1 LFTMELPYL
10 EGRHKSMVWNEF
22 LECEVL
28 RRLDSAD
35 SFEGFIED
43 FTFCSEEEINELK
56 EIYYEN

>member
-1 LFTMELPYL
+1 
-10 EGRHKSMVWNEF
+10 MVWNEF